1 MELKT
6 YQKKAIN
13 DLKSYLECLDSYG
26 IVEGWDKYWQSKGV
40 NASKYHDKIKAVPNV
55 CTKVPTGGG
64 KTFIA
69 CASIK
74 AISDVVSKI
83 DKILVIWL
91 VPSEAILTQTLENL
105 KNPTHPYRERLNTDF
120 NSDVEIFSSNDLLTK
135 LNKNN
140 LKSLNIAVLSFASIR
155 INNKEMRK
163 MYQLNGS
170 LVDFNSSLD
179 DKENL
184 EDVEKLSV
192 INVIRNF
199 KPIVIVDESHNAKS
213 NLSFE
218 MLENLNASFI
228 YELSAT
234 PKDSSNIIHYTNAM
248 ELKQENM
255 VKLPVFLCN
264 FVNVAS
270 VIENAISLQNR
281 LEAIAKNENVNLR
294 PIVLF
299 QAQSGVN
306 EDAHTFEK
314 LKNKLVNIGIEKKQI
329 AIKTA
334 KINELNGIDL
344 LHKDCKIRYII
355 TINALKEGWDCPYA
369 YILASIANKSSTV
382 DVEQLIDRV
391 LRQPNA
397 RKYTNQELNVSY
409 VLTCSNDFE
418 GTAKSVIAGL
428 NGAGFSKDD
437 YRQKDFRELEEI
449 VKPQEPKD
457 KDIFEYANNENDSDE
472 DKNSEFLSADVN
484 VEIIAK
490 NIEQGN
496 KINDILK
503 NAKTQANEYDKEV
516 EKTSSNLDYFGD
528 LKVNTS
534 KIKFEVEKIP
544 QFVKILPSNS
554 ILFEEIN
561 YKVLEKE
568 DLEKDF
574 KLADKDIQ
582 INFDLAE
589 SSIFE
594 IDLSKDDNLP
604 KYKKAS
610 QMQREY
616 FKQYLKTVSDETRIR
631 QSINLIFDKLRK
643 DNVLNENDLKN
654 YIERIVNNLSDE
666 RKARLLDEIDAYTIK
681 IKNKIK
687 ELKSEYR
694 EKVFYDLLNKGN
706 IKMENTFSFEPTI
719 QSSKLSSLRDKSLYE
734 EEIDNLNSLEN
745 KLLTEIVSLDNIKWW
760 HRNKD
765 MKPGFCI
772 NGFINHYPDFIIC
785 TENEN
790 IIMVEVKG
798 DDRTNDDSKIKL
810 KLGSKWADK
819 AGDKYSYFM
828 VFEKSKIEGS
838 LLVDEFISTIRDL
851 WY

>member
-1 MELKT
+1 MELKS

-26 IVEGWDKYWQSKGV
+26 IKEGWNKYWQDMGV
-40 NASKYHDKIKAVPNV
+40 NAGKYHDKIKAVPNI
-55 CTKVPTGGG
+55 CAKVPTGGG

-74 AISDVVSKI
+74 VISDVVSKI
-83 DKILVIWL
+83 DKIFVIWL
-91 VPSEAILTQTLENL
+91 VPSEAILTQTLKNL
-105 KNPTHPYRERLNTDF
+105 KNPKHPYRERLNADF

-135 LNKNN
+135 LNKSN
-140 LKSLNIAVLSFASIR
+140 LKSLNIAVLSFASLR

-163 MYQLNGS
+163 MYQQNGS
-170 LVDFNSSLD
+170 LLDFDSFLD
-179 DKENL
+179 DRENL

-213 NLSFE
+213 DLSIE

-228 YELSAT
+228 YELTAT

-281 LEAIAKNENVNLR
+281 LEAIAKNENSNLR

-299 QAQSGVN
+299 QAQSGAN

-314 LKNKLVNIGIEKKQI
+314 LKNKLVNIGIEKEQI

-344 LHKDCKIRYII
+344 SHKDCKIRYII

-369 YILASIANKSSTV
+369 YILASIANKNSTA
-382 DVEQLIDRV
+382 DVEQLIGRV

-418 GTAKSVIAGL
+418 RTAKSVIAGL

-437 YRQKDFRELEEI
+437 YRQKDFRELEEMAE
-449 VKPQEPKD
+449 KPQELKD
-457 KDIFEYANNENDSDE
+457 TLEYANNENDSDE

-484 VEIIAK
+484 ADNIAK
-490 NIEQGN
+490 NIELGN
-496 KINDILK
+496 KTNDILK

-528 LKVNTS
+528 LKVKAS

-544 QFVKILPSNS
+544 QFVKLLPSGS
-554 ILFEEIN
+554 ILFEELN
-561 YKVLEKE
+561 SKVLEKE
-568 DLEKDF
+568 DLQKDF

-589 SSIFE
+589 GSIFE

-604 KYKKAS
+604 KYKKVS
-610 QMQREY
+610 QIQREY
-616 FKQYLKTVSDETRIR
+616 FKQYLKTTNDETRIR
-631 QSINLIFDKLRK
+631 QSINLIFDRLRK
-643 DNVLNENDLKN
+643 DNALNENDLRN

-666 RKARLLDEIDAYTIK
+666 RKAKLLDEIDAYTIK

-706 IKMENTFSFEPTI
+706 IKIENTFSFEPTI
-719 QSSKLSSLRDKSLYE
+719 QASKLSSLRDKSLYE

-745 KLLTEIVSLDNIKWW
+745 RLLTEIVSLDNIKWW

-765 MKPGFCI
+765 IKP
-772 NGFINHYPDFIIC
+772 
-785 TENEN
+785 
-790 IIMVEVKG
+790 
-798 DDRTNDDSKIKL
+798 
-810 KLGSKWADK
+810 
-819 AGDKYSYFM
+819 
-828 VFEKSKIEGS
+828 
-838 LLVDEFISTIRDL
+838 
-851 WY
+851 

>member
-26 IVEGWDKYWQSKGV
+26 IVEGWDKYWQNKGV

-83 DKILVIWL
+83 DKTLVIWL

-105 KNPTHPYRERLNTDF
+105 KNPTHPYRERLNADF

-135 LNKNN
+135 LNKSN

-314 LKNKLVNIGIEKKQI
+314 LKNKLVNIGIEKEQI

-369 YILASIANKSSTV
+369 YILASIANKSSTA
-382 DVEQLIDRV
+382 DVEQLIGRV

-449 VKPQEPKD
+449 VRPQEPKD

-582 INFDLAE
+582 INFDLVE

-687 ELKSEYR
+687 ELKSAYR

-851 WY
+851 

>member
-1 MELKT
+1 MELKS

-26 IVEGWDKYWQSKGV
+26 IKEGWNKYWQDMGV
-40 NASKYHDKIKAVPNV
+40 NAGKYHDKIKAVPNI
-55 CTKVPTGGG
+55 CAKVPTGGG

-74 AISDVVSKI
+74 VISDVVSKI
-83 DKILVIWL
+83 DKIFVIWL
-91 VPSEAILTQTLENL
+91 VPSEAILTQTLKNL
-105 KNPTHPYRERLNTDF
+105 KNPKHPYRERLNADF

-135 LNKNN
+135 LNKSN
-140 LKSLNIAVLSFASIR
+140 LKSLNIAVLSFASLR

-163 MYQLNGS
+163 MYQQNGS
-170 LVDFNSSLD
+170 LLDFDSFLD
-179 DKENL
+179 DRENL

-213 NLSFE
+213 DLSIE

-228 YELSAT
+228 YELTAT

-281 LEAIAKNENVNLR
+281 LEAIAKNENSNLR

-299 QAQSGVN
+299 QAQSGAN

-314 LKNKLVNIGIEKKQI
+314 LKNKLVNIGIEKEQI

-344 LHKDCKIRYII
+344 SHKDCKIRYII

-369 YILASIANKSSTV
+369 YILASIANKNSTA
-382 DVEQLIDRV
+382 DVEQLIGRV

-418 GTAKSVIAGL
+418 RTAKSVIAGL

-437 YRQKDFRELEEI
+437 YRQKDFRELEEMAE
-449 VKPQEPKD
+449 KPQELKD
-457 KDIFEYANNENDSDE
+457 TLEYANNENDSDE

-484 VEIIAK
+484 ADNIAK
-490 NIEQGN
+490 NIELGN
-496 KINDILK
+496 KTNDILK

-528 LKVNTS
+528 LKVKAS

-544 QFVKILPSNS
+544 QFVKLLPSGS
-554 ILFEEIN
+554 ILFEELN
-561 YKVLEKE
+561 SKVLEKE
-568 DLEKDF
+568 DLQKDF

-589 SSIFE
+589 GSIFE
-594 IDLSKDDNLP
+594 VDLSKDDNLP
-604 KYKKAS
+604 KYKKVS
-610 QMQREY
+610 QIQREY
-616 FKQYLKTVSDETRIR
+616 FKQYLKTTNDETRIR
-631 QSINLIFDKLRK
+631 QSINLIFDRLRK
-643 DNVLNENDLKN
+643 DNALNENDLRN

-666 RKARLLDEIDAYTIK
+666 RKAKLLDEIDAYTIK
-681 IKNKIK
+681 IKNKIN

-706 IKMENTFSFEPTI
+706 IKIENTFSFEPII
-719 QSSKLSSLRDKSLYE
+719 QASELSSLRDKSLYE

-745 KLLTEIVSLDNIKWW
+745 KALTETVSLDNIKWW

-765 MKPGFCI
+765 IKP
-772 NGFINHYPDFIIC
+772 
-785 TENEN
+785 
-790 IIMVEVKG
+790 
-798 DDRTNDDSKIKL
+798 
-810 KLGSKWADK
+810 
-819 AGDKYSYFM
+819 
-828 VFEKSKIEGS
+828 
-838 LLVDEFISTIRDL
+838 
-851 WY
+851 

>member
-1 MELKT
+1 MELKS

-26 IVEGWDKYWQSKGV
+26 IKEGWNKYWQDMGV
-40 NASKYHDKIKAVPNV
+40 NAGKYHDKIKAVPNI
-55 CTKVPTGGG
+55 CAKVPTGGG

-74 AISDVVSKI
+74 VISDVVSKI
-83 DKILVIWL
+83 DKIFVIWL
-91 VPSEAILTQTLENL
+91 VPSEAILTQTIKNL
-105 KNPTHPYRERLNTDF
+105 KNPKHPYRERLNADF

-135 LNKNN
+135 LNKSN
-140 LKSLNIAVLSFASIR
+140 LKSLNIAVLSFASLR

-163 MYQLNGS
+163 MYQQNGS
-170 LVDFNSSLD
+170 LLDFDSFLD
-179 DKENL
+179 DRENL

-213 NLSFE
+213 NLSIE

-228 YELSAT
+228 YELTAT

-281 LEAIAKNENVNLR
+281 LEAIAKNENANLR

-299 QAQSGVN
+299 QAQSGAN

-314 LKNKLVNIGIEKKQI
+314 LKNKLVNIGIEKEQI

-334 KINELNGIDL
+334 KINELDKIDL
-344 LHKDCKIRYII
+344 LDKDCKIRYII

-369 YILASIANKSSTV
+369 YILASIANKNSTA
-382 DVEQLIDRV
+382 DVEQLIGRV

-418 GTAKSVIAGL
+418 RTAKSVIAGL

-437 YRQKDFRELEEI
+437 YRQKDFRELEEMAE
-449 VKPQEPKD
+449 KPQEL
-457 KDIFEYANNENDSDE
+457 KDILEYANNENDSDE

-484 VEIIAK
+484 AQNIAK
-490 NIEQGN
+490 NIELGN
-496 KINDILK
+496 KTNDILK

-528 LKVNTS
+528 LEVKAS

-544 QFVKILPSNS
+544 QFVKLLPSGS

-589 SSIFE
+589 GSIFE
-594 IDLSKDDNLP
+594 VYLSEEDSLP
-604 KYKKAS
+604 KYKKVT

-616 FKQYLKTVSDETRIR
+616 FKQYLKTANDETRIR
-631 QSINLIFDKLRK
+631 QSINLIFDKLRN
-643 DNVLNENDLKN
+643 DNALNENDLKN

-666 RKARLLDEIDAYTIK
+666 RKAKLLDEIDAYAIK
-681 IKNKIK
+681 IRNKIN

-694 EKVFYDLLNKGN
+694 G
-706 IKMENTFSFEPTI
+706 
-719 QSSKLSSLRDKSLYE
+719 KSIL
-734 EEIDNLNSLEN
+734 
-745 KLLTEIVSLDNIKWW
+745 
-760 HRNKD
+760 
-765 MKPGFCI
+765 
-772 NGFINHYPDFIIC
+772 
-785 TENEN
+785 
-790 IIMVEVKG
+790 
-798 DDRTNDDSKIKL
+798 
-810 KLGSKWADK
+810 
-819 AGDKYSYFM
+819 
-828 VFEKSKIEGS
+828 
-838 LLVDEFISTIRDL
+838 
-851 WY
+851 

>member
-83 DKILVIWL
+83 DKTLVIWL

-105 KNPTHPYRERLNTDF
+105 KNPTHPYRERLNADF

-135 LNKNN
+135 LNKSN

-314 LKNKLVNIGIEKKQI
+314 LKNKLVNIGIEKEQI

-382 DVEQLIDRV
+382 DVEQLIGRV

-449 VKPQEPKD
+449 VRPQEPKD

-694 EKVFYDLLNKGN
+694 EKVFYDLLNKGS

-851 WY
+851 

>member
-1 MELKT
+1 MELKS

-26 IVEGWDKYWQSKGV
+26 IKGAWDKYWQDMGV
-40 NASKYHDKIKAVPNV
+40 NASKYHDKIKAVPNICV
-55 CTKVPTGGG
+55 KVPTGGG

-74 AISDVVSKI
+74 VISDVVSKI
-83 DKILVIWL
+83 DKIFVIWL
-91 VPSEAILTQTLENL
+91 VPSEAILTQTLKNL
-105 KNPTHPYRERLNTDF
+105 KNPKHPYRERLNADF

-135 LNKNN
+135 LNKSN
-140 LKSLNIAVLSFASIR
+140 LKSLNIAVLSFASLR

-163 MYQLNGS
+163 MYQQNGS
-170 LVDFNSSLD
+170 LLDFDSFLD
-179 DKENL
+179 DRENL

-213 NLSFE
+213 NLSIE

-228 YELSAT
+228 YELTAT

-281 LEAIAKNENVNLR
+281 LEAIAKNENANLR

-299 QAQSGVN
+299 QAQSGAN

-314 LKNKLVNIGIEKKQI
+314 LKNKLVNIGIEKEQI

-334 KINELNGIDL
+334 KINELNGVDL
-344 LHKDCKIRYII
+344 SHKDCKIRYII

-369 YILASIANKSSTV
+369 YILASIANKNSTA
-382 DVEQLIDRV
+382 DVEQLIGRV

-418 GTAKSVIAGL
+418 RTVKSVIAGL

-437 YRQKDFRELEEI
+437 YRQKDFRELEEMAE
-449 VKPQEPKD
+449 KPQEL
-457 KDIFEYANNENDSDE
+457 KDILEYANNENDSDE
-472 DKNSEFLSADVN
+472 YKNSEFLSADVN
-484 VEIIAK
+484 AENIAK
-490 NIEQGN
+490 NIELGN
-496 KINDILK
+496 KTNDILK

-528 LKVNTS
+528 LEVKAS
-534 KIKFEVEKIP
+534 KIKFEVKKIP
-544 QFVKILPSNS
+544 QFVKLLPSGS
-554 ILFEEIN
+554 ILFEEVN
-561 YKVLEKE
+561 SKVLEKE

-582 INFDLAE
+582 INFNLAE

-594 IDLSKDDNLP
+594 VYLSKDDNFP
-604 KYKKAS
+604 KYKKIT
-610 QMQREY
+610 QIQREY
-616 FKQYLKTVSDETRIR
+616 FK
-631 QSINLIFDKLRK
+631 
-643 DNVLNENDLKN
+643 
-654 YIERIVNNLSDE
+654 
-666 RKARLLDEIDAYTIK
+666 
-681 IKNKIK
+681 
-687 ELKSEYR
+687 
-694 EKVFYDLLNKGN
+694 
-706 IKMENTFSFEPTI
+706 
-719 QSSKLSSLRDKSLYE
+719 
-734 EEIDNLNSLEN
+734 
-745 KLLTEIVSLDNIKWW
+745 
-760 HRNKD
+760 
-765 MKPGFCI
+765 
-772 NGFINHYPDFIIC
+772 
-785 TENEN
+785 
-790 IIMVEVKG
+790 
-798 DDRTNDDSKIKL
+798 
-810 KLGSKWADK
+810 
-819 AGDKYSYFM
+819 
-828 VFEKSKIEGS
+828 
-838 LLVDEFISTIRDL
+838 
-851 WY
+851 